1 PTIASRSSALQPKFY
16 LSFKASSSMADIDIT
31 NPARAVAARS
41 ELEQI
46 SRGSLDKVTTASR
59 AVDAYVSDGD
69 VIAVGGTNHA
79 RTPMALLW
87 EVLRQGRSG
96 LSLSRPLTC
105 YESELF
111 IAHGAA
117 NRVITSWVGV
127 GHGWGLA
134 RVLRE

>member
-1 PTIASRSSALQPKFY
+1 
-16 LSFKASSSMADIDIT
+16 MADLDIT
-31 NPARAVAARS
+31 KPAPAVAAGA

-46 SRGSLDKVTTASR
+46 SRGSIDKVTTASR
-59 AVDAYVSDGD
+59 AVDAYVADGD

-79 RTPMALLW
+79 RTPMAMLW
-87 EVLRQGRSG
+87 EVLRQGRSD

-117 NRVITSWVGV
+117 SRVLTSWVGV
-127 GHGWGLA
+127 GLGWGLA